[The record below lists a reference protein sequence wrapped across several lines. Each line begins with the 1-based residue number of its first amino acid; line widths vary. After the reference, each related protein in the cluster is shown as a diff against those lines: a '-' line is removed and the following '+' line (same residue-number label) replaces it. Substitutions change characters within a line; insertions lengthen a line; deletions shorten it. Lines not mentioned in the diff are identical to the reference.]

1 MTIFLHFVTI
11 GSCIN
16 GRICCRMYKAVST
29 LRKLISATYAN
40 LDGGSAEDDEKLLQ
54 QSTAAA
60 ASCEVLAIKAETK
73 SHVDQQLLWRSVLAY
88 RHGQKQIMEAWMAKL
103 KCMLRTFKEKRGH
116 TSQNTNKHQDRV
128 KRKR

>member
-1 MTIFLHFVTI
+1 
-11 GSCIN
+11 
-16 GRICCRMYKAVST
+16 MYKAVST

-60 ASCEVLAIKAETK
+60 SCEVPAIKAETK

-103 KCMLRTFKEKRGH
+103 KFMLRTFKEKRGH
-116 TSQNTNKHQDRV
+116 TSHTTNKHQDRV

>member
-1 MTIFLHFVTI
+1 
-11 GSCIN
+11 
-16 GRICCRMYKAVST
+16 MYKAVST
-29 LRKLISATYAN
+29 LRKLICATYAN
-40 LDGGSAEDDEKLLQ
+40 LNGGSAEDDEKLLQ
-54 QSTAAA
+54 QSSTA

-103 KCMLRTFKEKRGH
+103 KCMLRTSKEKKGH
-116 TSQNTNKHQDRV
+116 KSHDINKLHDRV

>member
-1 MTIFLHFVTI
+1 
-11 GSCIN
+11 
-16 GRICCRMYKAVST
+16 MYKAVST
-29 LRKLISATYAN
+29 LRKLISATYTN

-54 QSTAAA
+54 QSTAA

-116 TSQNTNKHQDRV
+116 TSHNTNKHQDRV